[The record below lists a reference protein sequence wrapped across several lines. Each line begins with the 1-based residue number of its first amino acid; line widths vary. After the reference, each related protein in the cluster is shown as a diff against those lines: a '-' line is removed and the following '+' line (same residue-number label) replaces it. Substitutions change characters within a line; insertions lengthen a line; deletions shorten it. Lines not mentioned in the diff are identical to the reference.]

1 METAAGIIIESQRC
15 STAHPEVTFEVATL
29 HCFGLY
35 VMLSPQIKGA
45 VGTGATLLDAEA
57 NFWWECEAV
66 TSFLSAAEAAAPVQP
81 GHPDWVPVMAE
92 SAAAPQATNR
102 RQKVRSEPC
111 FSSDENPSSEKQNRL
126 APARTTFAWS

>member
-15 STAHPEVTFEVATL
+15 STAHPDVTFEVHTL

-45 VGTGATLLDAEA
+45 VGTGATAREAEE
-57 NFWWECEAV
+57 NFWWESEAV
-66 TSFLSAAEAAAPVQP
+66 TSFVAAAEAAAPMRP
-81 GHPDWVPVMAE
+81 GHPDWVPAMTE
-92 SAAAPQATNR
+92 SSAAPQATNR

-126 APARTTFAWS
+126 APARTAFAWS